1 MGNPKSLP
9 AHTQPSLTG
18 KNILV
23 VDTSVLIDDHNA
35 INELRKGGNL
45 LVVPLTVINELDN
58 LKTDRRLDHDAQR
71 VIKLIFNLQETGD
84 PSLIV
89 ESGMNFSRLNL
100 DQNKGDHQIVA
111 CLNYVY
117 LRFVKGHEPYQGYDK
132 VKMITNDFGMNILSR
147 NLNKKYQISVEQ
159 YKKSRTKITKKDLE
173 VPLVFV
179 SSEKVAGDWS
189 RRFTFPI
196 SSLSKK
202 IPEGSA
208 FIGYSNRKNSK
219 KGEFVAVRRNNFF
232 EIVNPQIESC
242 GIKPKKHEGVC
253 LPNWEQALAM
263 YYCLNP
269 EFDCVF
275 LQGPAGSGKT
285 LIAIAAALEQQ
296 RKGLYSKITIF
307 RVPEPVDRKK
317 TLGLLPGD
325 AGAKIGL
332 YLRPIQQALTRLLRQ
347 SENHL
352 NYKNNDDTVK
362 EIGKKKTKGVV
373 PVTNGNGNGNGKK
386 VSNLEVHVDDI
397 FEQNGFEIAV
407 LEYVR
412 GENLDEALI
421 IVDDAQNLS
430 RHEIKTLITR
440 VGEGSKVVFTGDLAQ
455 IDSPYLDETSS
466 GLAHAIKK
474 MGGYYNV
481 GVVTLR
487 QTLRSRIASLAEKAL

>member
-1 MGNPKSLP
+1 M
-9 AHTQPSLTG
+9 
-18 KNILV
+18 
-23 VDTSVLIDDHNA
+23 
-35 INELRKGGNL
+35 
-45 LVVPLTVINELDN
+45 
-58 LKTDRRLDHDAQR
+58 
-71 VIKLIFNLQETGD
+71 
-84 PSLIV
+84 
-89 ESGMNFSRLNL
+89 
-100 DQNKGDHQIVA
+100 
-111 CLNYVY
+111 
-117 LRFVKGHEPYQGYDK
+117 
-132 VKMITNDFGMNILSR
+132 
-147 NLNKKYQISVEQ
+147 
-159 YKKSRTKITKKDLE
+159 
-173 VPLVFV
+173 
-179 SSEKVAGDWS
+179 
-189 RRFTFPI
+189 
-196 SSLSKK
+196 
-202 IPEGSA
+202 
-208 FIGYSNRKNSK
+208 
-219 KGEFVAVRRNNFF
+219 
-232 EIVNPQIESC
+232 
-242 GIKPKKHEGVC
+242 
-253 LPNWEQALAM
+253 PNWEQALAL

-352 NYKNNDDTVK
+352 NYKNNDGTVK
-362 EIGKKKTKGVV
+362 ETGKKKSKGAI
-373 PVTNGNGNGNGKK
+373 PVTNGNGNGKK

-481 GVVTLR
+481 GVVTLK